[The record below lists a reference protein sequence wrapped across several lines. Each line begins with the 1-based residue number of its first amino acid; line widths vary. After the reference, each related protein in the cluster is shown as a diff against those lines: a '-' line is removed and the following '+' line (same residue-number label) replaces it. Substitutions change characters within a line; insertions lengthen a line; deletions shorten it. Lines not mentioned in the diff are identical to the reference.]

1 MFKITNDNNMK
12 CYLICFVLLTLQGKV
27 IDAQNYASIMCQGQ
41 MVVVVAIL
49 RYKHQ
54 VTKMVGTK

>member
-1 MFKITNDNNMK
+1 MK

-54 VTKMVGTK
+54 VTEMVGTK